1 MLKINSSFNTYQN
14 CASCNN
20 IITVKTYAHP
30 NNPNYGKPI
39 VAHKTKITCSRKC
52 HKEWQKTISW
62 EERIGLKRANQIRE
76 ERREQLLS
84 NNPSTDPEVA
94 KKIGTSLSDYLTKNP
109 EVRQG
114 KNNPFFGHSH
124 DPAQIEKWKNDKS
137 GKWSYSPEQKEKQTK
152 NTPKKES
159 HPNWKGGISNGE
171 YGPEFNKE
179 LKESIKK
186 DYRYVCQ
193 MCNAPKV
200 KLDVHHIDY
209 NKKNN
214 ANNNLIPLCKHC
226 HAKTNFKREEWE
238 TLFKNRL
245 NKN

>member
-20 IITVKTYAHP
+20 IITVKTYANP

-52 HKEWQKTISW
+52 HKEWQKAISW
-62 EERIGLKRANQIRE
+62 EERIGLERANQIRE

-94 KKIGTSLSDYLTKNP
+94 KKIGTSLSEYLTKNP

-179 LKESIKK
+179 LKKSIKK

>member
-1 MLKINSSFNTYQN
+1 MKNMAKMNDAQKNNDTVVINSLRKEYKALQKEMTDYMFSYPEKNPKSYI
-14 CASCNN
+14 SLL
-20 IITVKTYAHP
+20 ITQSMVGNPEFTDVKTE
-30 NNPNYGKPI
+30 
-39 VAHKTKITCSRKC
+39 KIF
-52 HKEWQKTISW
+52 
-62 EERIGLKRANQIRE
+62 N
-76 ERREQLLS
+76 
-84 NNPSTDPEVA
+84 
-94 KKIGTSLSDYLTKNP
+94 SLD
-109 EVRQG
+109 
-114 KNNPFFGHSH
+114 
-124 DPAQIEKWKNDKS
+124 
-137 GKWSYSPEQKEKQTK
+137 
-152 NTPKKES
+152 
-159 HPNWKGGISNGE
+159 
-171 YGPEFNKE
+171 KE